1 MNRCIAYNKNNK
13 KCRTKTAANE
23 LFCCEAHKPINQE
36 LFEEGCFVCYQKEFQ
51 PNELIYLKCKH
62 VFHKECYQ
70 EWLKYSTYDNP
81 VCSICLRD
89 VFIHTHQQ
97 KVIVNKISL
106 EKQMQMK
113 KLNDIHMILS
123 NCSMP
128 ISYGK

>member
-1 MNRCIAYNKNNK
+1 MMNRCIAYNKNNK
-13 KCRTKTAANE
+13 KCRTKTATNE

-81 VCSICLRD
+81 VCSICLRET
-89 VFIHTHQQ
+89 FTQKNQQ
-97 KVIVNKISL
+97 KTINNKISP
-106 EKQMQMK
+106 EKQIQIK
-113 KLNDIHMILS
+113 KLCDINEIL
-123 NCSMP
+123 
-128 ISYGK
+128 KVH